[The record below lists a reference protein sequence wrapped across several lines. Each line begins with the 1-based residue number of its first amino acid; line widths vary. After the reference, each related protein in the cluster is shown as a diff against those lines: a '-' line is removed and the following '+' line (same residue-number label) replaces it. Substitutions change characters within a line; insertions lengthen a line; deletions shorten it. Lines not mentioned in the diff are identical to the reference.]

1 MPARQAT
8 SLLSFLASSRV
19 QFSVSQSALTG
30 KALRSSWMYSFSIA
44 RDQRIFERSFYSL
57 KTRITTSNCSSKFN
71 STFRYSIY
79 TCCVSKVF
87 TPYSQLFSVASI
99 AFNLDLTFLCRTQ
112 AKVTY
117 SQSQS
122 YHFGQTV
129 ITRDPNLKHRIETT
143 QIVSKALTVDPMLLF
158 WIHSFYTGS
167 KVITTVPKLLL

>member
-57 KTRITTSNCSSKFN
+57 KTRITTSNCSSKLN

-99 AFNLDLTFLCRTQ
+99 AFNLDLTFTQ
-112 AKVTY
+112 
-117 SQSQS
+117 S
-122 YHFGQTV
+122 
-129 ITRDPNLKHRIETT
+129 NL
-143 QIVSKALTVDPMLLF
+143 LTIPKLSF
-158 WIHSFYTGS
+158 WIDCYYAGS
-167 KVITTVPKLLL
+167 ELETQDRNNIDRI